1 MPASPSI
8 SVIVPVYNTEK
19 YLRKCLDSIC
29 EQTYRNLEILCVN
42 DGSTDDSASI
52 LEEYAT
58 KDSRIKIINQPNAGL
73 AAARNTG
80 LQHATGKWIT
90 GVDSDDYLEPDA
102 YEYALNA
109 EAEDVDIICF
119 GTNIIW
125 AGAKYNEAYEQSFS
139 IAYTG
144 THKPTPELISKTHV
158 VFWNKL
164 WRKEFIEKHQC
175 RFPIGLWYEDFFFWR
190 ALAPFARNI
199 AYLPDAKINYVR
211 QPDSIM
217 SQSGTANLRTLDHV
231 QIIDRLLAYYV
242 THPLPWQNG
251 ELEAFIFSYKCAQID
266 VPESYHPQL
275 SSGYME
281 VAKRNGL
288 SDRHPTA
295 LRFLRK
301 TSWFSRL
308 FSRHKPG
315 KSTYG
320 FLGIQLFSI
329 QYKGCEKV
337 SRFLGIKI

>member
-1 MPASPSI
+1 MTDSPHI

-19 YLRKCLDSIC
+19 YLSRCLDSIC
-29 EQTYRNLEILCVN
+29 GQTYQNLELLCVN
-42 DGSTDDSASI
+42 DGSTDGSASI
-52 LEEYAT
+52 LEEYAA
-58 KDSRIKIINQPNAGL
+58 KDPRIHIFNQPNAGP
-73 AAARNTG
+73 ATARNTG
-80 LQHATGKWIT
+80 LQHAKGKWIT

-102 YEYALNA
+102 YEYALKA
-109 EAEDVDIICF
+109 EAENVDIICF

-164 WRKEFIEKHQC
+164 WRKDFIDKYQC
-175 RFPIGLWYEDFFFWR
+175 SFPVGLWYEDFFFWR

-251 ELEAFIFSYKCAQID
+251 ELEAFIFSYKCAQSD
-266 VPESYHPQL
+266 VPETYHPQL

-295 LRFLRK
+295 LRFLRSP
-301 TSWFSRL
+301 TWFDKL
-308 FSRHKPG
+308 FSKHKPG

-320 FLGIQLFSI
+320 FLGIQLLSI